1 VEDYYDKLLEAA
13 EYISSKI
20 NTKPSIGIILGSGL
34 GNVVNGIKNAVEID
48 YRDIPQF
55 PTTTVE
61 GHAGRLVSGI
71 LGNKQVI
78 AMKGRFHYYEGYDV
92 SQLVFPVRV
101 MKLLGVDNLI
111 VANAAGGINRDFQP
125 GDLMLIR
132 DHIGFFSPSPLRGKN
147 IDEFGVRFPDMN
159 EAYSKSLIT
168 MAVNVSNEIGIKLR
182 EGVLGFTQGPMYET
196 PAEVNALRV
205 LGADAVGMST
215 VPEVITARHAGMAV
229 LGISCITNLAAGIQ
243 DEPLNHEEVIK
254 TAAEAEHKLSTL
266 ITRIIDKWEL

>member
-1 VEDYYDKLLEAA
+1 MEDYYDKLLEAA

-132 DHIGFFSPSPLRGKN
+132 DHIGFFSPSPLRGEN

-168 MAVNVSNEIGIKLR
+168 MAVNVSNEMGIKLR